1 MSECLGKLVQRQAA
15 VEICPL
21 SVLQPE
27 LAPDLCPTLRSG
39 QHVAKQHTKKKKQRG
54 RLREQTEEDGLLD
67 SQPPIVFAVF
77 WPQCPQSPGYITHS
91 PADDLGAFSDSRR
104 STCSICH
111 I

>member
-39 QHVAKQHTKKKKQRG
+39 QHVAKQHTKKKKTEGQVAGADGGGWPVGQSASNCVRCVLATVSTES
-54 RLREQTEEDGLLD
+54 RLHNSLAR
-67 SQPPIVFAVF
+67 
-77 WPQCPQSPGYITHS
+77 
-91 PADDLGAFSDSRR
+91 
-104 STCSICH
+104 
-111 I
+111 